1 MRDTYHMIIVI
12 GRGHS
17 GTRAI
22 SRTLAESGF
31 HMGVL
36 SGNGTYD
43 HTPPELG
50 CFYEAVSMYGRLV
63 SPGAYSWNFHQAN
76 ATEPPPAFRDSVLS
90 YTKSAKDGWK
100 LPETLLALPWI
111 VKMFPDAH
119 YIHWERDPRT
129 NILKHHL
136 TDDLKRFGIADA
148 PPNVAYDKGA
158 DEIKRIRSWIY
169 QSELVR
175 AAPKPAKWL
184 RVRFEDFLLDQGQT
198 VAKLSSFLGRDLVRI
213 PVDVGVAERPPF
225 THPRLENYLR
235 RIGSDYA

>member
-1 MRDTYHMIIVI
+1 MIIVI

-36 SGNGTYD
+36 SNTYD
-43 HTPPELG
+43 HTPPELES
-50 CFYEAVSMYGRLV
+50 FYKAIALYSRLV
-63 SPGAYSWNFHQAN
+63 PPGAYSWSFHRAN
-76 ATEPPPAFRDSVLS
+76 AEEPPDAFKETVSS

-111 VKMFPDAH
+111 VKLFPDAH
-119 YIHWERDPRT
+119 YIHWERNPRT
-129 NILKHHL
+129 NVLKHHL
-136 TDDLKRFGIADA
+136 TDDLHIFGVAHPPPHTVFDRGDVAKR
-148 PPNVAYDKGA
+148 V
-158 DEIKRIRSWIY
+158 RSWIY

-175 AAPKPAKWL
+175 ACPKPAKWL
-184 RVRFEDFLLDQGQT
+184 RVRFEDFVLKQDQT
-198 VAKLSSFLGRDLVRI
+198 LATLSDFLGRKLVRI
-213 PVDVGVAERPPF
+213 PVDTEAANRVPSSSL
-225 THPRLENYLR
+225 RLESYLR